1 MYHRN
6 LEDTHENVFPK
17 FQVTPEEQRV
27 VRKAAKAY
35 KVHRFKN
42 RIIRDG
48 ARKWSAEETLKKYP
62 DYFEKFSDS
71 KLRAKGKIPSEILD
85 NYFRK
90 KKLPTDCKRWY
101 ELARCVMA
109 IGEHQARSEM
119 GL

>member
-1 MYHRN
+1 MYHKN
-6 LEDTHENVFPK
+6 LDDTHDNVFIK
-17 FQVTPEEQRV
+17 FNVTPEEQRV
-27 VRKAAKAY
+27 VRKAARAY

-62 DYFEKFSDS
+62 DYFEEFGNN
-71 KLRAKGKIPSEILD
+71 KLRAKGKVPSDILD
-85 NYFRK
+85 KYFKK
-90 KKLPTDCKRWY
+90 KKLPRNCKRWY

-109 IGEHQARSEM
+109 IGEYQARSEM